1 MFRLSITTI
10 CPPPL
15 DCSTAGGFVTFEGK
29 VRTQNEGRPV
39 EFLEY
44 EAFEEMAEAEGRD
57 LLQEAKD
64 RFELEWV
71 EAVHRVGKL
80 AIGETAVWIGCA
92 AAHRREAFLAC
103 EFLIDELKH
112 RLPIWKKEHYSDGP
126 SEWVNLQSAS
136 NTKQLTPSEL
146 AARQIVLPEVGPA
159 GQEALSRAR
168 VVVVGAGGLAA
179 TILPYLA
186 GAGIGT
192 LGIVEPDVLEASN
205 LHRQILFGHADL
217 GRSKA
222 RLAAEFLHRLHPHIK
237 TVAYEERL
245 TAENAPRI
253 LSEFDIVVDGTDSLE
268 AKFALNDACQA
279 LSRPLV
285 QASIYQF
292 EGYVQTI
299 LPGGPCLR
307 CLWPEAPAEGCVG
320 TCAQAGVLGVTPG
333 FFGLLQA
340 NEVLKLILGFG
351 EVLSERQL
359 LVDLRDGS
367 MERLRRTRRKG
378 CSCASSKPWAGVS
391 KALNW
396 EVDSEQVHRWTEPF
410 VCLDLREEDE
420 PDGQIELGQV
430 AWIRTPLSRFEPA
443 NALVPGQRT
452 LLVCATGG
460 RSGVLALRLREENNP
475 EAYSLKGGLKAI
487 SDPIVVTG
495 ADESC
500 LPIKDSQ

>member
-1 MFRLSITTI
+1 MFRLSSTTI
-10 CPPPL
+10 CPPSL
-15 DCSTAGGFVTFEGK
+15 DCLTAGGFVTFEGK

-44 EAFEEMAEAEGRD
+44 EAFEEMAETEGRK

-64 RFELEWV
+64 RFGLEWV

-92 AAHRREAFLAC
+92 AAHRKEAFLAC

-136 NTKQLTPSEL
+136 NAKQLSQSEL

-192 LGIVEPDVLEASN
+192 LGIVEPDVLEVSN

-237 TVAYEERL
+237 TVVYEERL

-253 LSEFDIVVDGTDSLE
+253 LGEFDIVVDGTDSLE
-268 AKFALNDACQA
+268 AKFAMNDACQA
-279 LSRPLV
+279 LSLPLV

-351 EVLSERQL
+351 EVLSDRQL

-367 MERLRRTRRKG
+367 TQSLLRTRRNNCC
-378 CSCASSKPWAGVS
+378 CSSAKPWAGFS
-391 KALNW
+391 RALHW
-396 EVDSEQVHRWTEPF
+396 EVDTDQVRNWKEPF

-430 AWIRTPLSRFEPA
+430 AWIRTPLSRFEPTS
-443 NALVPGQRT
+443 ALVAGQRT

-460 RSGVLALRLREENNP
+460 RSGVLAMRLREENILG
-475 EAYSLKGGLKAI
+475 AYSLKGGVDSVSIPIAI
-487 SDPIVVTG
+487 TG

-500 LPIKDSQ
+500 